1 MVEQKKLKLEDAVML
16 DKNRIIHEVAKNKN
30 FNINVFQ
37 PFSDLVI
44 DFLNDL
50 SNELKSR
57 KEAYLYPNLIYL
69 IIWASKKNVK
79 KLEKQFKSSEI
90 RLGRGLIFHIC
101 PSNVPT
107 NFIYSFFFGLLS
119 GNSNIVKIPSKKFR
133 EKEIIL
139 STVKSLFKKKKFY
152 ILKNSNCF
160 IEYKNEIE
168 TTKKISS
175 ICDGRVIWGGDKTIN
190 EIRKV
195 WIPERTIEITFS
207 DRYSLSIIN
216 INQLKKTKASEIKLL
231 ANKFFY
237 DGYTM
242 NQLACNSP
250 HFVFWVGKKNINV
263 QSYFWSELNKIV
275 EKKFSFDEIHVIDKY
290 TNLIENIVNQK
301 NFQNLK
307 TFKNN
312 LYIIDPN
319 RNVKKIE
326 NFRGVSGTFFQKNID
341 QINNL
346 KNFISKKCQTVSYF
360 GFTKKQLEF
369 FILNSNLLG
378 GDRLVPIG
386 KALGID
392 IIWDGY
398 EVVKSLS
405 RVVSLD

>member
-312 LYIIDPN
+312 LYIIDPDS
-319 RNVKKIE
+319 NVKKIE
-326 NFRGVSGTFFQKNID
+326 NFRGINGTFFQKNIN
-341 QINNL
+341 QINDL

-360 GFTKKQLEF
+360 GFTKKQLEL
-369 FILNSNLLG
+369 FILNNNLLG
-378 GDRLVPIG
+378 IDRLVPIG

-398 EVVKSLS
+398 EVLKSLS
-405 RVVSLD
+405 RTVSLE